1 MSSNIVALIPAHN
14 ESVHI
19 QRVVTASRQHLPV
32 WVVDDG
38 STDNTAALAEAAGAR
53 VIRQNPNQGK
63 GAALV
68 TGFRQSLAEG
78 LEAVITLDG
87 DGQHDPAEIPLF
99 LDSYARHP
107 VGLIIGQRSY
117 SQMPVF
123 RRTTNTFGRM
133 MISLA
138 LGQYIPD
145 NQSGYRLI
153 ARPLLE
159 QLANSPEKGFEL
171 EVEMITLSL
180 KHKLGLAWVPI
191 RTIYAGQASHIHKLH
206 HLVHYIRITAKAWW
220 TMHAHPSPPEAG
232 SKKGR

>member
-1 MSSNIVALIPAHN
+1 MSSNIVVLIPAYN
-14 ESVHI
+14 ESIHI
-19 QRVVTASRQHLPV
+19 QRVVTAARQHLPV

-38 STDNTAALAEAAGAR
+38 SSDDTAALAEAAGAR
-53 VIRQNPNQGK
+53 VIRQTPNQGK

-68 TGFRQSLAEG
+68 AGFRQILAEG
-78 LEAVITLDG
+78 MDATITLDG

-99 LDSYARHP
+99 LDSYTRRP
-107 VGLIIGQRSY
+107 VGLIIGQRNY
-117 SQMPVF
+117 SQMPIF

-159 QLANSPEKGFEL
+159 LLVNSPERGFEL
-171 EVEMITLSL
+171 EVEMITLTL
-180 KHKLGLAWVPI
+180 KQNLGLAWVPI
-191 RTIYAGQASHIHKLH
+191 RTIYAGEASHIHKFH
-206 HLVHYIRITAKAWW
+206 HLVNYIRITYKAWR
-220 TMHAHPSPPEAG
+220 TMHNND
-232 SKKGR
+232 